1 MFEAQQTTAM
11 ALGANAPSAYRPPSV
26 LEQRLT
32 DEKQRCEYR
41 LAQVNDALALLEKNP
56 DVALVLETLSKIGF

>member
-1 MFEAQQTTAM
+1 MFEESRNTAM
-11 ALGANAPSAYRPPSV
+11 ALGARDAPTAYRHPSV
-26 LEQRLT
+26 LERLT
-32 DEKQRCEYR
+32 DEKARCEHR

>member
-11 ALGANAPSAYRPPSV
+11 ALGVNAPSAYRPPSV
-26 LEQRLT
+26 LERLT